1 MKYIIV
7 FCLLF
12 SGHAFS
18 EDEDFR
24 ALSLERRQAFTNIED
39 NLDLIIDNAEA
50 AEINWQ
56 KILLISQD
64 LNEDILF
71 LKQSFP
77 EKSHKNTRARE
88 RIWNNLKDFKERFSS
103 LKSSIDNIEK
113 SVKKKNRR
121 GVIESWDEAG
131 DTCNACHR
139 RYRTFW

>member
-1 MKYIIV
+1 MKYIII
-7 FCLLF
+7 FTLLF
-12 SGHAFS
+12 SSQVFS
-18 EDEDFR
+18 EDFR

-39 NLDLIIDNAEA
+39 NLDQVINKAEA
-50 AEINWQ
+50 KDIDWQ
-56 KILLISQD
+56 EILLISQD

-77 EKSHKNTRARE
+77 NKSFKNTRARE
-88 RIWNNLKDFKERFSS
+88 RIWKNLEDFENRFTE
-103 LKSSIDNIEK
+103 LAGTIENIDK
-113 SVKKKNRR
+113 AVKKKNKR

>member
-1 MKYIIV
+1 MKYIII
-7 FCLLF
+7 FTLLF
-12 SGHAFS
+12 SSQVFS
-18 EDEDFR
+18 EDFR

-39 NLDLIIDNAEA
+39 NLDQVINKAEA
-50 AEINWQ
+50 KDIDWQ
-56 KILLISQD
+56 EILLISQD

-77 EKSHKNTRARE
+77 NKSFKNTRARE
-88 RIWNNLKDFKERFSS
+88 RIWNNLEDFENRFTE
-103 LKSSIDNIEK
+103 LAGTIENIDK
-113 SVKKKNRR
+113 AVKKKNKR